1 MQETALT
8 SHSLIAPYV
17 MVAFAGL
24 SIHAAAAV
32 RMLSSVSGVTASA
45 HGVRS
50 RTCAARM
57 AQNEMSRVGVRDL
70 DLRAVV
76 EPVLAEVVAIWLGSV
91 TAGTSPRA
99 APISAHRVIDATE
112 LAGAAR
118 PTRDRPNRTNP
129 ARSPDDQARRD
140 AHACTGAEPGETN
153 LRGGKARR

>member
-1 MQETALT
+1 MLETALT

-17 MVAFAGL
+17 VVAAAGL
-24 SIHAAAAV
+24 SIHAVAAV
-32 RMLSSVSGVTASA
+32 RMLPSVSGVTASA

-76 EPVLAEVVAIWLGSV
+76 EPVLAEVVAMRLGSV

-99 APISAHRVIDATE
+99 APISAHRVIGATD
-112 LAGAAR
+112 LATAAR
-118 PTRDRPNRTNP
+118 PTRDRPTELIP
-129 ARSPDDQARRD
+129 
-140 AHACTGAEPGETN
+140 PGPRMSKPGCFN
-153 LRGGKARR
+153 CG